1 MIFNNKLNSSVIK
14 LNLFCA
20 KMNLHFLNHFLFKK
34 NNKWQIF
41 QNETY
46 FMTKNKPFSN
56 KFKFKIYF
64 FISVIFKLINILFF
78 I

>member
-1 MIFNNKLNSSVIK
+1 MIFNNKLNSSAIK

-20 KMNLHFLNHFLFKK
+20 KINLHFLNHFLFKK

-46 FMTKNKPFSN
+46 FMTKNIDIN
-56 KFKFKIYF
+56 LNLKF
-64 FISVIFKLINILFF
+64 IFLFL
-78 I
+78 